1 MLVFMLLSLT
11 LPLGANIGFATTS
24 TTTNVS
30 DQYSGQTDQ
39 LNGQNIDENS
49 NEQTSQQNKD
59 AEIADNKQVTAYNK
73 NTVNGSNSSTINHA
87 AAGTTTTSTVTTTQ
101 TKFTS
106 SQINDAASRVKTFID
121 NNNRLPSYVTI
132 SSVQVS
138 MPQFLQLLTSNLINI
153 NNGLTTSVTLK
164 SVAYPSNPTEN
175 ITSGK
180 IYKSGYLSMAK
191 TILSSIDKNGYAPNY
206 MNTSLG
212 KIRYES
218 LIYLYSK
225 ILSYQKTN
233 NQLPSYLTVSAWSSG
248 SSEGSGSTV
257 PSSLQ
262 KYLVPTTNAPSTS
275 STIVNLAKS
284 ITSGLTSDYSKA
296 AAIFNWVRDHLS
308 YSFYYDSQK
317 GASGALSSR
326 TANCCDTSHLV
337 VALARAAG
345 IPARYQHGTCTFSSG
360 TYGHVWAQLYVNGKW
375 YYADAVSDSNTF
387 GNIKNWNLNTY
398 SLHGTYASLPF

>member
-1 MLVFMLLSLT
+1 MLVFMLLALT
-11 LPLGANIGFATTS
+11 LPLGANIGFATTI

-30 DQYSGQTDQ
+30 DQCSGQNNQ
-39 LNGQNIDENS
+39 LNGQNIDEKS
-49 NEQTSQQNKD
+49 NDKIIQQNKD
-59 AEIADNKQVTAYNK
+59 AEIAYNKQVT
-73 NTVNGSNSSTINHA
+73 TGNGSNSSTINHA
-87 AAGTTTTSTVTTTQ
+87 AAGTTTTSTVTNTQ

-138 MPQFLQLLTSNLINI
+138 MPQFLQLVTNNLINI
-153 NNGLTTSVTLK
+153 NNGLKTSVTLK

-360 TYGHVWAQLYVNGKW
+360 TYGHVWAQLYVGGKW